1 MKKNSEI
8 NEKLRRAYKNVTPD
22 IRSAVLSD
30 CKKQKG
36 QIIEMK
42 PTVKRKQNYL
52 RLAAI
57 AACLCLCI
65 TAGALFGIG
74 TYRTENTVD
83 STVSLDVNPS
93 IELQINKKERV
104 LDVVA
109 LNNDGKTIIGDME
122 LVGCKL
128 DVAVSA
134 LIGSMLK
141 NGYLSELANSILVSV
156 DNKNEQRGA
165 ALREKLTAEID
176 KLLKTDSFS
185 GAVLSQ
191 MVTKSEELKTIADK
205 YGISVGKAQ
214 LINEIISKN
223 PTYTFEELSSLSI
236 NELNLIMRKLYGAI
250 GEEGSKKLNIVGEA
264 SDKAYIGS
272 EQAKKIALDAAG
284 VSYDEVTLFEIEFDV
299 DDGRIIYE
307 IEFVCGNFEYDY
319 EIDASNGSIIKSEKE
334 AIDSPVVPQPPK
346 AKITADEAKKIALA
360 HAGVL
365 QDDAKRLEIDT
376 DDDDGRIIYEIEFAC
391 GNFEYDYEIDAS
403 NGNII
408 KSEKEIIN

>member
-1 MKKNSEI
+1 MKNSEI
-8 NEKLRRAYKNVTPD
+8 NEKLRRAYENAAPD

-36 QIIEMK
+36 QIIEMN
-42 PTVKRKQNYL
+42 PPVKRKKNYL

-57 AACLCLCI
+57 AACLCLCV

-74 TYRTENTVD
+74 AYRAENTVD

-93 IELQINKKERV
+93 IELQINKNERV

-109 LNNDGKTIIGDME
+109 LNGDGETIIGDME
-122 LVGCKL
+122 LAGCKL

-156 DNKNEQRGA
+156 DNKNAERGA

-191 MVTKSEELKTIADK
+191 TVTKSDELKEIAEK
-205 YGISVGKAQ
+205 HGISVGKAQ
-214 LINEIISKN
+214 LINEIISKA
-223 PTYTFEELSSLSI
+223 PVYTFEELSALSI
-236 NELNLIMRKLYGAI
+236 NELNLIMRKLYGSI
-250 GEEGSKKLNIVGEA
+250 GEEDGKRLDIVGEA
-264 SDKAYIGS
+264 SDKAYIGN

-284 VSYDEVTLFEIEFDV
+284 VSDGEISSFEIEFDI

-307 IEFVCGNFEYDY
+307 IEFICGGFEYEY
-319 EIDASNGSIIKSEKE
+319 EIDA
-334 AIDSPVVPQPPK
+334 A
-346 AKITADEAKKIALA
+346 
-360 HAGVL
+360 
-365 QDDAKRLEIDT
+365 
-376 DDDDGRIIYEIEFAC
+376 
-391 GNFEYDYEIDAS
+391 

-408 KSEKEIIN
+408 KSEKEADN